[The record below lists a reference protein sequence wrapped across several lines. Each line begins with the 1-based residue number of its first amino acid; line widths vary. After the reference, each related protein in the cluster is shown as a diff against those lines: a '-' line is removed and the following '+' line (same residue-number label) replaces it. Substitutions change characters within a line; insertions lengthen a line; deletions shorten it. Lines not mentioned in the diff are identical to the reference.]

1 MLEPVHELIE
11 VRALERLKA
20 RYFQFWD
27 GKDFEGWLSL
37 FTPDATFEVVMGL
50 ASAPAD
56 AAPFFVRGLQE
67 FRETLVAMNLETRTV
82 HRGHTPEIELISS
95 TEATGIWAM
104 DDIIERKDMTIY
116 GHGYYH
122 ETYQKLDGE
131 WRFASVRLT
140 RTRYTTIS
148 R

>member
-1 MLEPVHELIE
+1 
-11 VRALERLKA
+11 
-20 RYFQFWD
+20 
-27 GKDFEGWLSL
+27 
-37 FTPDATFEVVMGL
+37 
-50 ASAPAD
+50 
-56 AAPFFVRGLQE
+56 
-67 FRETLVAMNLETRTV
+67 
-82 HRGHTPEIELISS
+82 
-95 TEATGIWAM
+95 M

-122 ETYQKLDGE
+122 ETYRKLDGE